1 MEREEQRERKIKTK
15 RWKDD
20 VTVRSSKSSN
30 TFYISKFVCNMIER
44 AEWQNCTHFIYPINV
59 LIRSEYLDYGS
70 IMSFQSTSK
79 KEQV

>member
-44 AEWQNCTHFIYPINV
+44 AE
-59 LIRSEYLDYGS
+59 
-70 IMSFQSTSK
+70 
-79 KEQV
+79 

>member
-30 TFYISKFVCNMIER
+30 TFYISKFVCDMIELV
-44 AEWQNCTHFIYPINV
+44 E
-59 LIRSEYLDYGS
+59 
-70 IMSFQSTSK
+70 
-79 KEQV
+79 